1 MAIHWI
7 IWLIIGVAITI
18 FSWSLGS
25 KFVLFF
31 YAGLVFV
38 GIGIAKL
45 GIRIVVGREKKA
57 VKETQQPHPSMSQ
70 HAQHGW
76 VQGHQHAMA
85 QGQHI
90 ERPQYYICPRCRQPL
105 VRNAK
110 FCHNCGLPLQ

>member
-1 MAIHWI
+1 
-7 IWLIIGVAITI
+7 
-18 FSWSLGS
+18 
-25 KFVLFF
+25 
-31 YAGLVFV
+31 
-38 GIGIAKL
+38 
-45 GIRIVVGREKKA
+45 
-57 VKETQQPHPSMSQ
+57 MSQ

-76 VQGHQHAMA
+76 AQGHQHAMA